1 MKELHQPHDRFFRAV
16 FSDLDSVRD
25 LLRNSLPPRI
35 VQMLDLDSIE
45 LTDDTFIDKR
55 LSLYQSDI
63 LIRTRICSS
72 PVLIYILVDHK
83 SYLDR
88 WAVLQLLVYM
98 VRIWEKELTLHKKLK
113 KLPCIIPIVF
123 YHGERRWA
131 YPLKFASYVE
141 GNNELRACIP
151 DFQTMMF
158 NLQTVDMGSLQGG
171 IAFQVALR
179 AFKHAGK
186 GLRSHLGEMVMSVSK
201 LPDDAQTKAFL
212 SRLFEYILKV
222 GGDFDVAV
230 VEEELQSVESHISR
244 EVFMTLEEQIL
255 ERGKVEGKLEGT
267 IRDKQQVLIRLLEK
281 KFGPLDD
288 DNKQNI
294 LDNKD
299 RDKLDSAIDLILDAD
314 SVTEVLSPLR

>member
-1 MKELHQPHDRFFRAV
+1 MKEVHQPHDRFFHAV
-16 FSDLDSVRD
+16 FSELDRVRD
-25 LLRNSLPPRI
+25 LLRNSLPQRI

-45 LTDDTFIDKR
+45 LADDTFIDER

-63 LIRTRICSS
+63 LIRTRIRSS
-72 PVLIYILVDHK
+72 PVLVYVLVDHK
-83 SYLDR
+83 SYPDR

-98 VRIWEKELTLHKKLK
+98 VRIWEKELSLHRKLK

-123 YHGERRWA
+123 YHGGRKWT
-131 YPLKFASYVE
+131 YPLNFMSYVE
-141 GNNELRACIP
+141 VNNELKAYIP
-151 DFQTMMF
+151 DFQTLMF
-158 NLQTVDMGSLQGG
+158 NLQTVDMESLHGG

-186 GLRSHLGEMVMSVSK
+186 ELQSHLGEMLTSVSK
-201 LPDDAQTKAFL
+201 LPDDAKTKAFL

-230 VEEELQSVESHISR
+230 VEEELQSVESPISK

-267 IRDKQQVLIRLLEK
+267 IREKQQVLIRLLEK

-299 RDKLDSAIDLILDAD
+299 RDKLDGAIDLILDAE
-314 SVTEVLSPLR
+314 SVTEVMSPLS